1 MTTISNILHFPAV
14 RSAFQSTTQQL
25 DNLIETA
32 HKEQKPEVAEAYRK
46 SFELV
51 REGLLRAENQGES
64 NIHKHLDN
72 DVDDLVATIT
82 NEKFEEIQRFIGD
95 QYTEALNAF
104 RSEII
109 QLLLSKNVS
118 ESYITTVEKDLD
130 KFTEQLILD
139 VFQEEGYNPDE

>member
-1 MTTISNILHFPAV
+1 MTISNILHFPAV
-14 RSAFQSTTQQL
+14 RSAFQPTTQTL
-25 DNLIETA
+25 DHLIETA

-82 NEKFEEIQRFIGD
+82 NEKLEEIQRFISD
-95 QYTEALNAF
+95 QYIEALNAF

-118 ESYITTVEKDLD
+118 ENYITTVEKDLER
-130 KFTEQLILD
+130 FTEQIILD
-139 VFQEEGYNPDE
+139 VFQGEGYEPNE